1 LQPDLSDSSENDPD
15 QVQMT
20 PSKRNASTQSAQK
33 DIDSP
38 TPNTKGSSTKLSVP
52 ALQRIIKRETRT

>member
-1 LQPDLSDSSENDPD
+1 LQQDLSDSSENDPD

-20 PSKRNASTQSAQK
+20 PAKRNASTQSAQK

-38 TPNTKGSSTKLSVP
+38 APNTKGSSTKLSVP
-52 ALQRIIKRETRT
+52 ALKKIIKREKRT